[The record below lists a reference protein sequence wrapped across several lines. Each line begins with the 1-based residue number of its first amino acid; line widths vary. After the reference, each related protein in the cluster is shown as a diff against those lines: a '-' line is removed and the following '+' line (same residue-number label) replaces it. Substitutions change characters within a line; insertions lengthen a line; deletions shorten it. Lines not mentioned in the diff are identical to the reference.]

1 VKRLGDSPISAAST
15 GSRFKTRKKYKSSS
29 EEVKQ
34 SVGSPARMQP
44 MINVAVVGLGG
55 IGTLHA
61 GCYETDAR
69 SRVVAVCDLIPERAQ
84 NAAERFSCPSFT
96 SVADLLASDVQVDAA
111 SVCSAGVENGGDHYT
126 PTMELLGAGI
136 PVLGEKPIS
145 NRIDEAREMVALAKE
160 KQIPYAINLNHR
172 FTPAALR
179 AKEWL
184 AADRIGDLDMVRMT
198 MWINNPNESAP
209 WFHARALHP
218 HSLDVMRYFAGDVRR
233 VHAFA
238 RKGKG
243 RVIYSQL
250 LMNLEFAS
258 GAIGTLTGSYD
269 AGPRYGLELCDL
281 LGSSGRIV
289 IENACEVLSLYS
301 RSSTEI
307 ESYERLGGMNGFG
320 ETFQSR
326 ISAWLDDLERGVP
339 ANAVDAKGQDALA
352 VQLVIEAAIRSAETG
367 TVVEVEAL

>member
-1 VKRLGDSPISAAST
+1 
-15 GSRFKTRKKYKSSS
+15 
-29 EEVKQ
+29 
-34 SVGSPARMQP
+34 
-44 MINVAVVGLGG
+44 
-55 IGTLHA
+55 
-61 GCYETDAR
+61 
-69 SRVVAVCDLIPERAQ
+69 
-84 NAAERFSCPSFT
+84 
-96 SVADLLASDVQVDAA
+96 
-111 SVCSAGVENGGDHYT
+111 
-126 PTMELLGAGI
+126 
-136 PVLGEKPIS
+136 
-145 NRIDEAREMVALAKE
+145 
-160 KQIPYAINLNHR
+160 
-172 FTPAALR
+172 
-179 AKEWL
+179 
-184 AADRIGDLDMVRMT
+184 
-198 MWINNPNESAP
+198 
-209 WFHARALHP
+209 
-218 HSLDVMRYFAGDVRR
+218 MRYFAGDVRR

-243 RVIYSQL
+243 RAIYSQL
-250 LMNLEFAS
+250 LVNLEFAS

-289 IENACEVLSLYS
+289 IENACEVLNLYS

-339 ANAVDAKGQDALA
+339 ANAVDAKGEDALA